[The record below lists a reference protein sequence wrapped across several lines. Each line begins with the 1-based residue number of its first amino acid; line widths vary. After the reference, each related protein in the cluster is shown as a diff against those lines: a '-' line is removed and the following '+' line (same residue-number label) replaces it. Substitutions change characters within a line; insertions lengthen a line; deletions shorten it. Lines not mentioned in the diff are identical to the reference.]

1 MNPVTLKDVKGNFHN
16 NLKCRLINP
25 AKPEIGTIIKS
36 SIEKINDNIK
46 KATNM
51 NQRQSLQTIITWF
64 KSNINKGASSFIKFY
79 FMDFY
84 SSITNEILIKSINY
98 GKAIIT
104 IEEEVRKTIF
114 HARTSP
120 LFDKNNIWLK
130 TYKSGF
136 DLTMGVY
143 YDSIY

>member
-1 MNPVTLKDVKGNFHN
+1 
-16 NLKCRLINP
+16 
-25 AKPEIGTIIKS
+25 
-36 SIEKINDNIK
+36 
-46 KATNM
+46 M

-79 FMDFY
+79 FTDFY

-136 DLTMGVY
+136 DVTMGVY